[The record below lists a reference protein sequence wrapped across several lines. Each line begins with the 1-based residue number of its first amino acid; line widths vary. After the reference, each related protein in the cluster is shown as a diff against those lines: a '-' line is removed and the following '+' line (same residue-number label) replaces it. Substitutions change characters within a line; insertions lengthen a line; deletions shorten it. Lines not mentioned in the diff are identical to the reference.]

1 MHAGISGESE
11 GRVGAIA
18 EPIATTIKREARIP
32 WYLWCSALAVLSVE
46 IGGQWDLSWHESIGR
61 DTFWTPP
68 HIAIYLCGVLAGIV
82 CGYLIL
88 YTTMIRRPPE
98 LMNRSVQVLGFSAP
112 IGAFL
117 AAWGGVA
124 MLTSAPF
131 DNWWHSAYGLDV
143 KIVSPP
149 HALLM
154 LGILAIKVGSLLLV
168 ISAMNRAEGDHR
180 MFVRLQ
186 LLALFFSASVLKAVM
201 FFCTEY
207 TWDVMLHTA
216 TPYIVVSAGVPF
228 CFAAAWKASGLR
240 WAATGIASIYTA
252 IIIALILILPLFP
265 AQPKLGPVYQPVTHF
280 IPPQFPLLIIAPAFL
295 LDVLWSRAGKLNSV
309 LLALVSG
316 PLFLAGLLAVE
327 WPFAGFLMTPA
338 ANNRFFATGFYP
350 YQVPPWSPMVLRI
363 FVRSGNSELLMKGM
377 AIAVV
382 CAIISVLLGF
392 GAGTWIRKVQR

>member
-1 MHAGISGESE
+1 MHSGLSGQTE

-88 YTTMIRRPPE
+88 YTTIRRPAE

-131 DNWWHSAYGLDV
+131 DNWWHNAYGLDV

-168 ISAMNRAEGDHR
+168 ISAMNRAEGDPR
-180 MFVRLQ
+180 IFVRLQ
-186 LLALFFSASVLKAVM
+186 ILALFFSASVLKAVM
-201 FFCTEY
+201 FVCTEY
-207 TWDVMLHTA
+207 TWDVMLHSA
-216 TPYIVVSAGVPF
+216 TPYIAISIGVPF
-228 CFAAAWKASGLR
+228 CFAAAWKATEYR
-240 WAATGIASIYTA
+240 WAATVIASIYTA
-252 IIIALILILPLFP
+252 ILFALILILPLFP

-295 LDVLWSRAGKLNSV
+295 LDVLWMRAGKLNSL

-316 PLFLAGLLAVE
+316 PVFLFSFLAVE
-327 WPFAGFLMTPA
+327 WPFASFLMTPA
-338 ANNRFFATGFYP
+338 ANNRFFAAGSYP
-350 YQVPPWSPMVLRI
+350 YQVPPWSPMVLRN
-363 FVRSGNSELLMKGM
+363 FVRSGNNELYFKGL
-377 AIAVV
+377 AIATV
-382 CAIISVLLGF
+382 CAIISVSLGF
-392 GAGTWIRKVQR
+392 GVGAWMRKVQR